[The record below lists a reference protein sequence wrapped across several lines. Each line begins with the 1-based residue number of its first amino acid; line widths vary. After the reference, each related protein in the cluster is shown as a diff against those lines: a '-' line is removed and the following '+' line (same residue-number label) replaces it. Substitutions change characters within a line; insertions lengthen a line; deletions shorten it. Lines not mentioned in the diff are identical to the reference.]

1 MNPEKH
7 AEFIALNASV
17 YASAK
22 SRRIGAEMKLKTIK
36 AHAMRDA
43 LENGYTQVSAQER
56 EAYAS
61 ELYAQTINELVDAI
75 KVEETLKY
83 ELEASRLSVDI
94 WRTREASERLGIRSN
109 E

>member
-36 AHAMRDA
+36 AHAMRDG
-43 LENGYTQVSAQER
+43 L
-56 EAYAS
+56 
-61 ELYAQTINELVDAI
+61 
-75 KVEETLKY
+75 
-83 ELEASRLSVDI
+83 
-94 WRTREASERLGIRSN
+94 
-109 E
+109 